1 MLYGETIFVHTYLCS
16 LSINARIVFPE
27 ELSGGAD
34 YVSEISGIQSVAW
47 DDDVYLSH
55 L

>member
-1 MLYGETIFVHTYLCS
+1 MHTYLCS
-16 LSINARIVFPE
+16 LSKNARIVFLE
-27 ELSGGAD
+27 ELSGEAD
-34 YVSEISGIQSVAW
+34 YVSKTSGIQSVAW